1 MKLKKV
7 LALLLVALLLT
18 GCAAKGIAEDS
29 MSWDANGAIVETGA
43 AMAPE
48 MGMMDTA
55 GTSTTVM
62 EDARKWI
69 VTMNVSVETQ
79 DLDSALAQ
87 LNAQIADFDGYVQN
101 QNLNNGSAY
110 SGRRYRSANLTIRIP
125 ADQTDAFT
133 TQLGNICHVVSKN
146 QHQEDV
152 TLTYVA
158 TESRLNALKTE
169 EARLLEL
176 LAQAENMSDLLQIE
190 ARLTDVRY
198 ELESVTSQLRILEN
212 QVDYAT
218 IYLDIEE
225 VQDFTETEEEKTV
238 WQRISGGFVDS
249 LKGIGTGALELG
261 IWILANL
268 PYLVVLGGAGSAGWL
283 IAKKISRKKKPK
295 A

>member
-1 MKLKKV
+1 MKMKNIV
-7 LALLLVALLLT
+7 ALLLVALLLT
-18 GCAAKGIAEDS
+18 GCAAKSVASDSVSYDTNEMIA
-29 MSWDANGAIVETGA
+29 ETGA
-43 AMAPE
+43 AMSPE
-48 MGMMDTA
+48 MPDVKAT
-55 GTSTTVM
+55 M
-62 EDARKWI
+62 EEGRKWI
-69 VTMNVSVETQ
+69 VTMNLSVETQ
-79 DLDSALAQ
+79 DLDAALAQ
-87 LNAQIADFDGYVQN
+87 LSQQIGEFDGYVQN
-101 QNLNNGSAY
+101 QNIHNGSSY
-110 SGRRYRSANLTIRIP
+110 SGRRYRSATLTIRIP
-125 ADQTDAFT
+125 VAKTEEFT
-133 TQLGNICHVVSKN
+133 TQVGDICHVVSKN
-146 QHQEDV
+146 QQQEDV

-169 EARLLEL
+169 ETRLLEL

-198 ELESVTSQLRILEN
+198 ELESVTSQLRVLEN

-225 VQDFTETEEEKTV
+225 VRDYTDTQEEKTV

-268 PYLVVLGGAGSAGWL
+268 PYLVLFGGIGFA
-283 IAKKISRKKKPK
+283 IAVIVRKFRNRKPK

>member
-18 GCAAKGIAEDS
+18 GCGAKHVIEDS
-29 MSWDANGAIVETGA
+29 MSWDANGSVVETGA

-48 MGMMDTA
+48 MGIMDTA

-79 DLDSALAQ
+79 DLDSTLAQ

-125 ADQTDAFT
+125 ADRTDAFT
-133 TQLGNICHVVSKN
+133 TQLGSICHVVSKN

-249 LKGIGTGALELG
+249 LKGIGTGALELC

-268 PYLVVLGGAGSAGWL
+268 PYLVVLGGAGFAGWL
-283 IAKKISRKKKPK
+283 IAKKISRKKTPK
-295 A
+295 S